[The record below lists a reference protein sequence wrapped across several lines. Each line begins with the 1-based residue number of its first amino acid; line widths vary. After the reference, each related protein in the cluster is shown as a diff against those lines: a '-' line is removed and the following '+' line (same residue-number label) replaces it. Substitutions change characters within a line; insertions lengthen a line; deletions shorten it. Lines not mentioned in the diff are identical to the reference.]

1 MRVPEKGNTWCR
13 ISFLSILGQH
23 WQMPWRSV
31 NNCGIIIW
39 NRSSSGFLSD
49 VGIFDDG
56 DVLHGIRFAH
66 DEGNSRAQ
74 RAGEKNYT
82 ALFCS
87 FGIPEIINGLKKR

>member
-66 DEGNSRAQ
+66 DGGNSRAQ
-74 RAGEKNYT
+74 RAGEKIT
-82 ALFCS
+82 PRFVAVSGFPKLS
-87 FGIPEIINGLKKR
+87 MG